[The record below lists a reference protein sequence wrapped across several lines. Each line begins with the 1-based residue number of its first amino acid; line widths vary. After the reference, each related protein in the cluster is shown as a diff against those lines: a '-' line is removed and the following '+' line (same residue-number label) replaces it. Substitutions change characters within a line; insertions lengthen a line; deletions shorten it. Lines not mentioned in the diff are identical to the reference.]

1 MCVVAFRD
9 IRVNGQLPFGTQR
22 NMLGNVQQRRQTDF
36 VIGLGVQER
45 GLVIF
50 LDGTPEQHLDRQH
63 MPVPIFGRKNA
74 VQDRRYHIRTVEFQV
89 HIEHRWGNVEVV
101 AVVEGLREGEGGGC
115 RGRCMW
121 CCVGGGRGG

>member
-1 MCVVAFRD
+1 MRVVAFRD

-22 NMLGNVQQRRQTDF
+22 DMLGNVQQRRQTDF
-36 VIGLGVQER
+36 VIGLGVQKR

-50 LDGTPEQHLDRQH
+50 LDGTPEQHLHRQH

-74 VQDRRYHIRTVEFQV
+74 VQDRCHHIRTVEFQV

-101 AVVEGLREGEGGGC
+101 AVVEGLGEGEGGGC
-115 RGRCMW
+115 RGRCLW
-121 CCVGGGRGG
+121 CVGGGRGG

>member
-22 NMLGNVQQRRQTDF
+22 DMLDNVQQRRQTDF
-36 VIGLGVQER
+36 VIGLGVQEW

-50 LDGTPEQHLDRQH
+50 LDGTPEQHLHRQH
-63 MPVPIFGRKNA
+63 MPVPIFRRKNT
-74 VQDRRYHIRTVEFQV
+74 VQDRCHHIRAVEFEV

-101 AVVEGLREGEGGGC
+101 AVVEGLGEGEGGEC
-115 RGRCMW
+115 W
-121 CCVGGGRGG
+121 GRGCGG